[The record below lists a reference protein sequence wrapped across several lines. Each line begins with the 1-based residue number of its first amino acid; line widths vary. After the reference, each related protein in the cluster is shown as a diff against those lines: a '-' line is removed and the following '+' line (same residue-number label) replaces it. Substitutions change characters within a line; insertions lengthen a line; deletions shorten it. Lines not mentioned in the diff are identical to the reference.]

1 MKTIAYNE
9 RQLDVILKD
18 MYDKFNK
25 FGSLQVEYQK
35 PFKDMTVKQLG
46 YIWGGLIESVI
57 DFFDEQ
63 GNHFDEITVKENFY
77 SGASYLDDRLKKTVR
92 RFNGETVEIPLRMS
106 EMSAEQASIFIDK
119 CLYLID
125 NAKCFAGLVLRP
137 ELRYTW
143 IRHISKDDLFNL
155 KNAVFPR
162 EDKLYLEHLRK
173 QHCICCGIANQSQVH
188 HLKVAGLSG
197 TAYKSDDVYTLPLC
211 QSCHISLTH
220 GQGQN
225 ELIKALH
232 WIVKYM
238 PLEDFCR
245 LNYLRWRNHK

>member
-1 MKTIAYNE
+1 MRIIAYNE
-9 RQLDVILKD
+9 KMLDIAMKDIYEKLSKDGSILLQWEKPYKD
-18 MYDKFNK
+18 KT
-25 FGSLQVEYQK
+25 E
-35 PFKDMTVKQLG
+35 KQLG
-46 YIWGGLIESVI
+46 FIFSALIDSVK
-57 DFFDEQ
+57 DFYEEKGEHWDI
-63 GNHFDEITVKENFY
+63 NIIKENFY
-77 SGASYLDDRLKKTVR
+77 QACSFLDDRLKKIAI
-92 RFNGETVEIPLRMS
+92 RFNGQQYEVPKRLS
-106 EMSAEQASIFIDK
+106 EMNREETSLFIDK

-125 NAKCFAGLVLRP
+125 NAKCFTGLVLHP
-137 ELRYTW
+137 SIRYTW